1 MQIPP
6 RIPPMRSQFTLRRR
20 SLLAALAFAIV
31 ALAACGG
38 DDPAAIPVATVQ
50 PIGPQTEE
58 QAIQGV
64 RDFLAA
70 RNFEREFNCLETLE
84 AGEVRWTATRP
95 NETQWAVTLRA
106 DPPALQ
112 FNVHSWA
119 IFTLDGRTESK
130 RVPC

>member
-1 MQIPP
+1 
-6 RIPPMRSQFTLRRR
+6 MRNQFTLRYRT
-20 SLLAALAFAIV
+20 LLAALTFAIV
-31 ALAACGG
+31 AVAACGG
-38 DDPAAIPVATVQ
+38 NDSASIPLATVQ

-58 QAIQGV
+58 EAIQGV

-70 RNFEREFNCLETLE
+70 RNFEGDFNCLETLE
-84 AGEVRWTATRP
+84 AGEARWTATRP

-106 DPPALQ
+106 DPPALL